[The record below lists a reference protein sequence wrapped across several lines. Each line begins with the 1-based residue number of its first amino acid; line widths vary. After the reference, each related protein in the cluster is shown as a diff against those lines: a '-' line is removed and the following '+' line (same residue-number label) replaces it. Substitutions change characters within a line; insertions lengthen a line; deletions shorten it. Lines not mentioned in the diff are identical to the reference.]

1 MLLRLLSSDAVE
13 RALNQLIAL
22 DPDSAAF
29 LAPVAGKTIEINI
42 NPPQWRITLCI
53 TNSGVQLL
61 KGLVDSPDTTIS
73 GSPSA
78 FGQMLVNESPM
89 RALFSG
95 DLTIKGDM
103 ETGRKFQT
111 LFKQLDIDWE
121 EQLSKITG
129 DIAAHNV
136 GNLFRAGQKWGLES
150 LNTFSLNLS
159 EFIQEETRVAPTS
172 IEADHFFDNVDTL
185 REDYDRLQARI
196 NRLQENLSP

>member
-13 RALNQLIAL
+13 RALNQLITL

-29 LAPVAGKTIEINI
+29 LAPLAGKTIEINI

-53 TNSGVQLL
+53 TNIGVQILE
-61 KGLVDSPDTTIS
+61 GYTDSPDTIIS
-73 GSPSA
+73 GSPTA
-78 FGQMLVNESPM
+78 FVQMLVSESPM
-89 RALFSG
+89 RSLFSG
-95 DLTIKGDM
+95 DLTINGDM

-121 EQLSKITG
+121 EQLSRITG
-129 DIAAHNV
+129 DIAAHKV
-136 GNLFRAGQKWGLES
+136 GNIFRAGQKWGFES

-159 EFIQEETRVAPTS
+159 EFIQEESRIAPTA

-185 REDYDRLQARI
+185 REDYDRLQARM
-196 NRLQENLSP
+196 NRLQENLSS